1 MKVPYNILGST
12 QDYNSYYN
20 LQAGGNLPY
29 FTGSTI
35 QTGHG
40 IGSMLAKV
48 FKGTVLPIM
57 KKGAKVVGKELL
69 NTGLSVVGDV
79 ISGENFKSAAKKNLV
94 NSGKNLLGS
103 LTSSLINP
111 KPPVKRKSK
120 ANQKRQST
128 KTKHVQKSRNKRR
141 KLTSDIFS

>member
-12 QDYNSYYN
+12 QDYNAYYN

-57 KKGAKVVGKELL
+57 KKGAKAVGKELL
-69 NTGLSVVGDV
+69 NTGLSVAGDV
-79 ISGENFKSAAKKNLV
+79 ISGQNFKSSAKKNLV

-111 KPPVKRKSK
+111 KPPVKRKLNK
-120 ANQKRQST
+120 KRQST
-128 KTKHVQKSRNKRR
+128 KTKKVQKRNKRQ